1 MSDKGFINQ
10 DFCSIKRLL
19 LDRLSHQ
26 KTQFSRAEVAADFDI
41 AATSIYFK
49 RLPRRVCEWNI
60 LNNVWPTQKIGLV
73 ASTWRSLYVSHA
85 LKRVFQDFSRPDT
98 HTYVNLKIGVFQI
111 FRKTNISYPLYS
123 PFCLITD
130 ICTKVK
136 LTAKVY
142 FCAFLQYF
150 KSFHG
155 GCESITY
162 LR

>member
-26 KTQFSRAEVAADFDI
+26 KIQFSRAEVAADFDI
-41 AATSIYFK
+41 AVTSIYFK

-98 HTYVNLKIGVFQI
+98 HTYVNLKMGVSRKQSTPNFPKNEHFLPPI
-111 FRKTNISYPLYS
+111 FAILPNYRHLYKGETNSKSL
-123 PFCLITD
+123 
-130 ICTKVK
+130 
-136 LTAKVY
+136 
-142 FCAFLQYF
+142 FLCF
-150 KSFHG
+150 F
-155 GCESITY
+155 TV
-162 LR
+162 L